1 MAFKMSNEPQ
11 TIKIFNLRSDT
22 NEFIG
27 AGDAYIP
34 PRTGLPANCTDIAP
48 PDIPASHIAVFDAE
62 TETWSLHEDHRGET
76 VYDTQTGN
84 QVYISE
90 AGPLPENTTTQAPA
104 SPVDKFENGKWVA
117 DLNTALTQKHAE
129 INDWRNIQENMNYVF
144 RFNNHNW
151 DYGKTTQERLSLSVQ
166 MAKANKLPAGFIW
179 TDADNNDV
187 PMSAGELLNLSDAI
201 DQAMFTMGLQ
211 IHLRQREMKEEV
223 DKLTDAQAVLDYVV
237 GWPAS
242 PTPEATSDSH

>member
-1 MAFKMSNEPQ
+1 MAFKMSNKPQ

-34 PRTGLPANCTDIAP
+34 PHTGLPANCTDIAP

-187 PMSAGELLNLSDAI
+187 PMSGGELLNLSDAI